1 MSSPQPQ
8 PLEPTDNHRGRWTAD
23 MCERLRKDYVTA
35 RDAGTL
41 HALAEALGV
50 DLYQLYGKAH
60 RMGLSREI
68 RRR

>member
-1 MSSPQPQ
+1 MNQPQ
-8 PLEPTDNHRGRWTAD
+8 PLEPTENHRGKWTTE
-23 MCERLRKDYVTA
+23 MCAQLRAQYVNA

-41 HALAEALGV
+41 HALAESLGV

-68 RRR
+68 RKR